1 MPLHLS
7 EILKHATL
15 TAADPVIRAGASAVA
30 NTQLRWVHS
39 SEVLDI
45 APLLSGGELL
55 LTGGDALA
63 SASDGRR
70 VEYVRQLAARGV
82 GALAVETGQ
91 TLASIPPSM
100 VQAAESAGL
109 PLIELRKVVP
119 FVGIMQAIN
128 SMLVSESV
136 AHLRRADEAS
146 HAMAVELAHGSSLD
160 QILAV
165 LAGLIDAT
173 LELSSVSGVTLGSA
187 GPDTPGPD
195 GGGPDSAGS
204 NSAGSN
210 SAGVDRADT
219 QPSDGSTPGGST
231 PGGGSAAASSRATSS
246 GTAESPRLAA
256 GPGADGTLISIDVP
270 VRGVPSARLVINVPA
285 HGDVNLARVAG
296 GRCIDILSL
305 ALLQR
310 MPPGLKEVAGTALLR
325 AVSSGSQPWRLQQLS
340 PAAGIPP
347 SATVVAVVVRTSTSQ
362 QLRAAMDKILKRSAQ
377 QSASYVDN
385 AELLA
390 LAALPFDGAVAAR
403 AELVT
408 ALRELP
414 VEAGTMTAV
423 GPLASGIENAPWS
436 LSEAKCALDLAVNG
450 SLRAV
455 ARPLSETEGVVLD
468 VEHLA
473 VERLVAQHLDQGV
486 RQDFVRQQLGPVLEH
501 DARRNSQL
509 LATLATWL
517 DSGCNTAQAAREL
530 HVERQSMHHRLQRIF
545 ELCGGDPRGTG
556 RLAALHLATRMAA
569 L

>member
-1 MPLHLS
+1 VPVKLS
-7 EILKHATL
+7 EVLRHDTVA
-15 TAADPVIRAGASAVA
+15 AADPVIRAGSAAAA

-63 SASDGRR
+63 TASDGRR

-91 TLASIPPSM
+91 TLTAIPSSM
-100 VQAAESAGL
+100 VQAAEGAGL

-119 FVGIMQAIN
+119 FVG
-128 SMLVSESV
+128 MLVSESV

-165 LAGLIDAT
+165 LAGILGAT
-173 LELSSVSGVTLGSA
+173 LELSSVGGVTLGSA
-187 GPDTPGPD
+187 APPD
-195 GGGPDSAGS
+195 GNAIATDDQDKAE
-204 NSAGSN
+204 
-210 SAGVDRADT
+210 
-219 QPSDGSTPGGST
+219 TP
-231 PGGGSAAASSRATSS
+231 
-246 GTAESPRLAA
+246 
-256 GPGADGTLISIDVP
+256 INIDVP
-270 VRGVPSARLVINVPA
+270 VRGVPSARLVIYVPR

-296 GRCIDILSL
+296 GRCVDILSL

-325 AVSSGSQPWRLQQLS
+325 AVSSGSQRWRLEQLA
-340 PAAGIPP
+340 PAAGIPA
-347 SATVVAVVVRTSTSQ
+347 SAAVVAVVVRTSTSQ
-362 QLRAAMDKILKRSAQ
+362 QVRAALDKILRKSAQ

-390 LAALPFDGAVAAR
+390 LAALPFDGISDAR
-403 AELVT
+403 AKLVA

-414 VEAGTMTAV
+414 VEAGTVTAV
-423 GPLASGIENAPWS
+423 GPLATGIEKAPWS
-436 LSEAKCALDLAVNG
+436 LSEARHALDLVA
-450 SLRAV
+450 SEPLTSAV
-455 ARPLSETEGVVLD
+455 ARAEDGTAGVVID
-468 VEHLA
+468 AQDFA
-473 VERLVAQHLDQGV
+473 VERLAVQQLDPRI
-486 RQDFVRQQLGPVLEH
+486 RQDFVHQQLGPVLDH

-509 LATLATWL
+509 LTTLATWL

-530 HVERQSMHHRLQRIF
+530 HLERQSMHHRLQRIF

-556 RLAALHLATRMAA
+556 RLVALHLAARLAR

>member
-1 MPLHLS
+1 MPIKLS

-15 TAADPVIRAGASAVA
+15 TAADPVIRAGAGAVA
-30 NTQLRWVHS
+30 GTQLRWVHS

-55 LTGGDALA
+55 LTGGDALVT
-63 SASDGRR
+63 ASDARR
-70 VEYVRQLAARGV
+70 AEYVRQLSERGV

-91 TLASIPPSM
+91 RLASLPSSM
-100 VQAAESAGL
+100 IQAAETAGL
-109 PLIELRKVVP
+109 PLIEFRKVVP

-128 SMLVSESV
+128 SILVSESV

-165 LAGLIDAT
+165 LAGIIGAT
-173 LELSSVSGVTLGSA
+173 LELSSVSGVTLG
-187 GPDTPGPD
+187 
-195 GGGPDSAGS
+195 
-204 NSAGSN
+204 N
-210 SAGVDRADT
+210 
-219 QPSDGSTPGGST
+219 
-231 PGGGSAAASSRATSS
+231 
-246 GTAESPRLAA
+246 A
-256 GPGADGTLISIDVP
+256 GPGSAGTHPGAGAGTHPGDGTASQPAEGLESGTGSPAEPGRPAETGIGSTLISIDVP
-270 VRGVPSARLVINVPA
+270 VRGVPSARLLINVPA
-285 HGDVNLARVAG
+285 DGDVNLARVAG
-296 GRCIDILSL
+296 GRCVDILSL

-340 PAAGIPP
+340 PAAGILP
-347 SATVVAVVVRTSTSQ
+347 SATVVAVVVRSSTSQ
-362 QLRAAMDKILKRSAQ
+362 QLRAAMDTILKRSAQ

-390 LAALPFDGAVAAR
+390 LAALPFNGAAAAR
-403 AELVT
+403 AGLVA

-423 GPLASGIENAPWS
+423 GPLAAGIEHAPWS
-436 LSEAKCALDLAVNG
+436 LSEAKSALDLAVNG
-450 SLRAV
+450 SLRSA
-455 ARPLSETEGVVLD
+455 ARPASDTEGVVID
-468 VEHLA
+468 VENLA
-473 VERLVAQHLDQGV
+473 VERLAVQHLDQGA
-486 RQDFVRQQLGPVLEH
+486 RQDFVRQQVGPLLDH

-556 RLAALHLATRMAA
+556 RLAALHLATRLAA

>member
-1 MPLHLS
+1 MPIFLS
-7 EILKHATL
+7 EVLKHPTL
-15 TAADPVIRAGASAVA
+15 TAADPVIRAGAAAVA
-30 NTQLRWVHS
+30 ATQLRWVHS

-55 LTGGDALA
+55 LTGGDALV
-63 SASDGRR
+63 SAPDGRR
-70 VEYVRQLAARGV
+70 AEYVRQLAERGV
-82 GALAVETGQ
+82 GALVVETGQ
-91 TLASIPPSM
+91 TLASLPSSM
-100 VQAAESAGL
+100 IRAAEEAGL
-109 PLIELRKVVP
+109 PLIEFRKVVP

-146 HAMAVELAHGSSLD
+146 HAMAVELAHGSGLD

-165 LAGLIDAT
+165 LAGIIGAT
-173 LELSSVSGVTLGSA
+173 LELSTVSGVTLG
-187 GPDTPGPD
+187 T
-195 GGGPDSAGS
+195 
-204 NSAGSN
+204 
-210 SAGVDRADT
+210 
-219 QPSDGSTPGGST
+219 
-231 PGGGSAAASSRATSS
+231 AASEVSGPAT
-246 GTAESPRLAA
+246 ASP
-256 GPGADGTLISIDVP
+256 ADGTLINIDVP
-270 VRGVPSARLVINVPA
+270 VRGVPSARLLINVPSD
-285 HGDVNLARVAG
+285 GDVNLARVAG
-296 GRCIDILSL
+296 GRCVDILSL

-362 QLRAAMDKILKRSAQ
+362 HLRAAMDKVLKRWAQ

-385 AELLA
+385 AEFLA
-390 LAALPFDGAVAAR
+390 VAALPFDGAAAAR
-403 AELVT
+403 AELVA

-423 GPLASGIENAPWS
+423 GPLAGGIENAPWS
-436 LSEAKCALDLAVNG
+436 LSEAKCALDLTVNG
-450 SLRAV
+450 SRRTA
-455 ARPLSETEGVVLD
+455 ARPASDAEGVVHD
-468 VEHLA
+468 VENLA
-473 VERLVAQHLDQGV
+473 VERLAVQHLDQDA
-486 RQDFVRQQLGPVLEH
+486 RQNFVRQQLGPVLEH

-509 LATLATWL
+509 LATLAVWL

-556 RLAALHLATRMAA
+556 RLAALHLATRLAV

>member
-1 MPLHLS
+1 MPIQLS

-15 TAADPVIRAGASAVA
+15 TAADPVIRAGAAA
-30 NTQLRWVHS
+30 AAGTQLRWVHS

-63 SASDGRR
+63 TASDGRR
-70 VEYVRQLAARGV
+70 VEYIRQLAARGV

-91 TLASIPPSM
+91 TLASIPSSM

-109 PLIELRKVVP
+109 PLIEFRKVVP

-165 LAGLIDAT
+165 LAGIIGAT

-187 GPDTPGPD
+187 GPDSAAPDGAGPSAGPD
-195 GGGPDSAGS
+195 GAGPSAGPDG
-204 NSAGSN
+204 
-210 SAGVDRADT
+210 
-219 QPSDGSTPGGST
+219 
-231 PGGGSAAASSRATSS
+231 
-246 GTAESPRLAA
+246 A
-256 GPGADGTLISIDVP
+256 GPSADGALGDGTGPSAEDTLADGTVISIDVP
-270 VRGVPSARLVINVPA
+270 VRGVPSARLAINVP
-285 HGDVNLARVAG
+285 HGGDVNLARVAG

-325 AVSSGSQPWRLQQLS
+325 AVSSGSQPWRLKQLS
-340 PAAGIPP
+340 PAAGIPAA
-347 SATVVAVVVRTSTSQ
+347 ATVVAVVVRTSTSQ
-362 QLRAAMDKILKRSAQ
+362 QMRAAMDKILKRSAQ

-385 AELLA
+385 SELLA
-390 LAALPFDGAVAAR
+390 LAALPFDGALAAR
-403 AELVT
+403 AELVA

-423 GPLASGIENAPWS
+423 GPLAAGIEHAPWS

-450 SLRAV
+450 SLPA
-455 ARPLSETEGVVLD
+455 AGRPVSETEGMVLD

-473 VERLVAQHLDQGV
+473 VERLAAQHLDQAA
-486 RQDFVRQQLGPVLEH
+486 RQDFVRQQLGPVLDH

-509 LATLATWL
+509 VTTLSVWL

-556 RLAALHLATRMAA
+556 RLAALHLATRLAA

>member
-1 MPLHLS
+1 
-7 EILKHATL
+7 
-15 TAADPVIRAGASAVA
+15 
-30 NTQLRWVHS
+30 
-39 SEVLDI
+39 
-45 APLLSGGELL
+45 
-55 LTGGDALA
+55 
-63 SASDGRR
+63 
-70 VEYVRQLAARGV
+70 
-82 GALAVETGQ
+82 
-91 TLASIPPSM
+91 
-100 VQAAESAGL
+100 
-109 PLIELRKVVP
+109 
-119 FVGIMQAIN
+119 
-128 SMLVSESV
+128 
-136 AHLRRADEAS
+136 
-146 HAMAVELAHGSSLD
+146 
-160 QILAV
+160 
-165 LAGLIDAT
+165 
-173 LELSSVSGVTLGSA
+173 
-187 GPDTPGPD
+187 
-195 GGGPDSAGS
+195 
-204 NSAGSN
+204 
-210 SAGVDRADT
+210 
-219 QPSDGSTPGGST
+219 
-231 PGGGSAAASSRATSS
+231 
-246 GTAESPRLAA
+246 
-256 GPGADGTLISIDVP
+256 LISIDVP
-270 VRGVPSARLVINVPA
+270 VRGVPSARLAINVP
-285 HGDVNLARVAG
+285 HGGDVNLARVAG

-347 SATVVAVVVRTSTSQ
+347 SATLVAVVVRTSTSQ

-390 LAALPFDGAVAAR
+390 LAVLPFDGAAAAR
-403 AELVT
+403 AGLVT

-423 GPLASGIENAPWS
+423 GPLAAGIENAPSS
-436 LSEAKCALDLAVNG
+436 LSEAKCALDLAANG
-450 SLRAV
+450 AVRAA

-486 RQDFVRQQLGPVLEH
+486 RQDFVRQQLGPVLAH

-556 RLAALHLATRMAA
+556 RLAALHLATRLAG

>member
-1 MPLHLS
+1 MPIKLS
-7 EILKHATL
+7 DIMNHATF
-15 TAADPVIRAGASAVA
+15 TAADPVLRAGAAA
-30 NTQLRWVHS
+30 AADTQLRWVHS

-55 LTGGDALA
+55 LTGGDALVT
-63 SASDGRR
+63 ASDARR
-70 VEYVRQLAARGV
+70 VEYIRQLAERGV

-91 TLASIPPSM
+91 RLASLPSSM
-100 VQAAESAGL
+100 VRAAEEVGL
-109 PLIELRKVVP
+109 PLIEFRKVVP

-146 HAMAVELAHGSSLD
+146 HEMAVELAHGSSLD

-165 LAGLIDAT
+165 LAGIIDAT

-187 GPDTPGPD
+187 GPNGIGARPE
-195 GGGPDSAGS
+195 SAGPNGTGS
-204 NSAGSN
+204 PTDGAGS
-210 SAGVDRADT
+210 D
-219 QPSDGSTPGGST
+219 
-231 PGGGSAAASSRATSS
+231 
-246 GTAESPRLAA
+246 EEPRHPA
-256 GPGADGTLISIDVP
+256 GPGTDGTVINIDVP
-270 VRGVPSARLVINVPA
+270 VRGVPSARLIITVPA
-285 HGDVNLARVAG
+285 DGDINLARVAG
-296 GRCIDILSL
+296 GRCVDILSL

-347 SATVVAVVVRTSTSQ
+347 SATMVAVVVRTSTSQ
-362 QLRAAMDKILKRSAQ
+362 QLRVAMDKILKKSAQ

-385 AELLA
+385 AEVLA
-390 LAALPFDGAVAAR
+390 LAALPFDGAAAAR
-403 AELVT
+403 AELVA
-408 ALRELP
+408 ALEELP

-423 GPLASGIENAPWS
+423 GPLAAGIENAPWS
-436 LSEAKCALDLAVNG
+436 LSEAKVALDLAVNG
-450 SLRAV
+450 ALRAA
-455 ARPLSETEGVVLD
+455 ARPTSDTGGVVLD
-468 VEHLA
+468 VENLA
-473 VERLVAQHLDQGV
+473 VERLAAQYLDQGA
-486 RQDFVRQQLGPVLEH
+486 RQDFVRQQLGPVLDH

-509 LATLATWL
+509 RETLATWL

-556 RLAALHLATRMAA
+556 RLAALHLATRLAA

>member
-1 MPLHLS
+1 MPIKLS
-7 EILKHATL
+7 EILNHPTF
-15 TAADPVIRAGASAVA
+15 TAADPVIRAGAGAVA
-30 NTQLRWVHS
+30 GTQLRWVHS

-55 LTGGDALA
+55 LTGGDALVT
-63 SASDGRR
+63 ASDARR
-70 VEYVRQLAARGV
+70 VEYVRQLSERGV

-91 TLASIPPSM
+91 RLASLPSSM
-100 VQAAESAGL
+100 IQAAETAGL
-109 PLIELRKVVP
+109 PLIEFRKVVP

-165 LAGLIDAT
+165 LAGIIDAT
-173 LELSSVSGVTLGSA
+173 LELSSVSGVTLGNA
-187 GPDTPGPD
+187 GPDGAGTRPPGGADSQPAEAPESGIGSPPGP
-195 GGGPDSAGS
+195 G
-204 NSAGSN
+204 
-210 SAGVDRADT
+210 
-219 QPSDGSTPGGST
+219 
-231 PGGGSAAASSRATSS
+231 
-246 GTAESPRLAA
+246 GTAEPGGTA
-256 GPGADGTLISIDVP
+256 GPGTGGTLISIDVP
-270 VRGVPSARLVINVPA
+270 VRGVPSARLLINVLA
-285 HGDVNLARVAG
+285 GGDVNLARVAG
-296 GRCIDILSL
+296 GRCVDILSL

-340 PAAGIPP
+340 PAAGILP
-347 SATVVAVVVRTSTSQ
+347 SATVVAVVVRSSTSQ
-362 QLRAAMDKILKRSAQ
+362 QLRAAMDNILKRSAQ

-390 LAALPFDGAVAAR
+390 LAALPFDGAAAAR
-403 AELVT
+403 AGLVA

-423 GPLASGIENAPWS
+423 GPLAAGIEQAPWS
-436 LSEAKCALDLAVNG
+436 LSEAKSALDLAVNG
-450 SLRAV
+450 SLRAA
-455 ARPLSETEGVVLD
+455 ARPASDTECVVID
-468 VEHLA
+468 VEDLA
-473 VERLVAQHLDQGV
+473 VERLAVQHLDQGT
-486 RQDFVRQQLGPVLEH
+486 RQDFVRQQVGPLLDH

-556 RLAALHLATRMAA
+556 RLAALHLATRLAA

>member
-1 MPLHLS
+1 
-7 EILKHATL
+7 
-15 TAADPVIRAGASAVA
+15 
-30 NTQLRWVHS
+30 
-39 SEVLDI
+39 
-45 APLLSGGELL
+45 
-55 LTGGDALA
+55 
-63 SASDGRR
+63 
-70 VEYVRQLAARGV
+70 
-82 GALAVETGQ
+82 
-91 TLASIPPSM
+91 
-100 VQAAESAGL
+100 
-109 PLIELRKVVP
+109 
-119 FVGIMQAIN
+119 
-128 SMLVSESV
+128 
-136 AHLRRADEAS
+136 
-146 HAMAVELAHGSSLD
+146 
-160 QILAV
+160 
-165 LAGLIDAT
+165 
-173 LELSSVSGVTLGSA
+173 
-187 GPDTPGPD
+187 
-195 GGGPDSAGS
+195 
-204 NSAGSN
+204 
-210 SAGVDRADT
+210 
-219 QPSDGSTPGGST
+219 
-231 PGGGSAAASSRATSS
+231 
-246 GTAESPRLAA
+246 
-256 GPGADGTLISIDVP
+256 LISIDVP
-270 VRGVPSARLVINVPA
+270 VRGVPSARLAISVP
-285 HGDVNLARVAG
+285 HGGDVNLARVAG

-390 LAALPFDGAVAAR
+390 LAALPFDGAAAAR
-403 AELVT
+403 AGLVS

-423 GPLASGIENAPWS
+423 GPLAAGIENAPWS
-436 LSEAKCALDLAVNG
+436 LSEAKCALDLAGKG
-450 SLRAV
+450 SLRAA

-556 RLAALHLATRMAA
+556 RLAALHLATRLAA

>member
-15 TAADPVIRAGASAVA
+15 TAADPVIRAGAAAVA

-63 SASDGRR
+63 SASDARR
-70 VEYVRQLAARGV
+70 VEYVRQLASRGV

-91 TLASIPPSM
+91 TLASIPLSM
-100 VQAAESAGL
+100 IRAAESAGL

-165 LAGLIDAT
+165 LAGLIDAA

-187 GPDTPGPD
+187 GPETPGPD
-195 GGGPDSAGS
+195 G
-204 NSAGSN
+204 
-210 SAGVDRADT
+210 ADT
-219 QPSDGSTPGGST
+219 QPADGSSP
-231 PGGGSAAASSRATSS
+231 PASSRAASD
-246 GTAESPRLAA
+246 GAEEGPGQAA
-256 GPGADGTLISIDVP
+256 GQGSDGTLISIDVP

-390 LAALPFDGAVAAR
+390 VAALPFDGAVTAR

-556 RLAALHLATRMAA
+556 RLAALHLATRLAA

>member
-1 MPLHLS
+1 
-7 EILKHATL
+7 
-15 TAADPVIRAGASAVA
+15 
-30 NTQLRWVHS
+30 
-39 SEVLDI
+39 
-45 APLLSGGELL
+45 
-55 LTGGDALA
+55 
-63 SASDGRR
+63 
-70 VEYVRQLAARGV
+70 
-82 GALAVETGQ
+82 
-91 TLASIPPSM
+91 
-100 VQAAESAGL
+100 
-109 PLIELRKVVP
+109 
-119 FVGIMQAIN
+119 
-128 SMLVSESV
+128 
-136 AHLRRADEAS
+136 
-146 HAMAVELAHGSSLD
+146 
-160 QILAV
+160 
-165 LAGLIDAT
+165 
-173 LELSSVSGVTLGSA
+173 VTLGSA
-187 GPDTPGPD
+187 GPDGAGSHGAGPD
-195 GGGPDSAGS
+195 GAGPNGA
-204 NSAGSN
+204 A
-210 SAGVDRADT
+210 
-219 QPSDGSTPGGST
+219 QPT
-231 PGGGSAAASSRATSS
+231 R
-246 GTAESPRLAA
+246 
-256 GPGADGTLISIDVP
+256 PGADGTLISIDVP
-270 VRGVPSARLVINVPA
+270 VRGVPSARLAINVPV

-296 GRCIDILSL
+296 GRCVDILSL

-390 LAALPFDGAVAAR
+390 LAALPFDGAAAAR
-403 AELVT
+403 AGLVT
-408 ALRELP
+408 ELRELP

-450 SLRAV
+450 SLRA
-455 ARPLSETEGVVLD
+455 ATRPLTETEGVVLD

-556 RLAALHLATRMAA
+556 RLAALHLATRLAA